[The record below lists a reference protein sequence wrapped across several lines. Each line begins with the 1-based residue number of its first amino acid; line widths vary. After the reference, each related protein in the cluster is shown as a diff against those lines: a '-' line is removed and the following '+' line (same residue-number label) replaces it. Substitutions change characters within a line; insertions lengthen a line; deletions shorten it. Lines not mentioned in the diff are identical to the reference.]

1 MSMTEN
7 TPLTFES
14 DQRIHIPNQDLPDWV
29 TVRVGL
35 PRDDGGWDLFVALD
49 DGTPGIV
56 EVKLTAAEASAVTFL
71 EPDAGAES
79 SRVLAGM
86 WTRWM
91 AAAATNA
98 QTTLLAS
105 SPLRPYAHQANAVY
119 GAMLPQPWLRF
130 LLADEPGTGKTIMA
144 GLYLREMQ
152 RQGLLRKA
160 LVVAPA
166 NLVSKWQDDFGRF
179 FGGGLRRITADTV
192 REHALDVD
200 HDLWVVSLELAAVNG
215 AVQEAIRPD
224 RAGWDVVVF
233 DEAHRLTPTAQT
245 FHRVGRLLAGA
256 PRALLMTAT
265 PHRGKE
271 WLFRHLLH
279 LVDPDI
285 YPDPGDDPTVEAEL
299 SKLRPGSIHFLRRM
313 KEDLVDYDE
322 ITPLFKGRHATNH
335 RIPLALP
342 EYAIYQRALELV
354 DSFFQPAAQ
363 PLARMVYGKRAASS
377 LYALRETLHRRDLHM
392 GELSEAEAAAEADP
406 YDEDEAARD
415 EARVINADSVS
426 AREERRAIR
435 ELVATID
442 ETLSNSE
449 YTPSKWRTLID
460 DCLRTNG
467 IKPGTGEQAVIF
479 TEYADTAEWL
489 TKELAREGFDAQMYS
504 GRLTHRDRDEV
515 RAAFIRAEFQ
525 IIVSTD
531 AGNEGIDLQ
540 TAHVLVN
547 FDIPWSLVRL
557 EQRMGR
563 IHRVGQHREV
573 ELFNLVADDTREGAT
588 LHVLLENFVTAA
600 NELDGQMFDSLS
612 LVAELSGVHYEE
624 WLNALYG
631 DNEAKKAEAVAAA
644 RRVNAQD
651 LRRIAQQT
659 RESEADLASK
669 VDAMAAVTLLQRDI
683 LERINPAIVEAFL
696 DRIDDTDLVS
706 VRRTAAGEGFLELRR
721 KEGLPGAL
729 GGRVSA
735 LVATSGAALRK
746 GAGDVDASRALPL
759 GPGEP
764 AFSELITLAS
774 RAFEPDLY
782 RGGAAEDPTSIT
794 AYDLYVFEGLLSES
808 EGRRSTAWAMLVRVD
823 DSGYA
828 RPVRWESLANLMK
841 SSEAATARHPA
852 RLQLASE
859 KAREL
864 AADIEERQRRVRA
877 DWFSKARSDLQ
888 NLPVELTKGIS
899 EREKRVAARNEL
911 SANSAQRLARL
922 ESLSKVSITPPTLTG
937 YLRVYPAAPPLT
949 IEEKDSENIAM
960 RFVTELLT
968 AKGWKVSDVHTENRG
983 YDLLALRGR
992 EQRLVEV
999 KGVWGSAAS
1008 AGISMTGNEVLI
1020 ATQHGPEYWL
1030 YVIDRCEDGFGTLF
1044 GEFRDPATT
1053 FSAEMRA
1060 EALFKVLGSS
1070 LTAARERLS
1079 GDSGWH
1085 E

>member
-1 MSMTEN
+1 MI
-7 TPLTFES
+7 TFET

-29 TVRVGL
+29 TVRAGI
-35 PRDDGGWDLFVALD
+35 PRDDGGWDVFVALD
-49 DGTPGIV
+49 DGAPAIV
-56 EVKLTAAEASAVTFL
+56 EVKLTAEEASAVTTL

-98 QTTLLAS
+98 RTTLLAS

-245 FHRVGRLLAGA
+245 FHRVGRLLGGA

-285 YPDPGDDPTVEAEL
+285 YPDPGDDPAVEQEL
-299 SKLRPGSIHFLRRM
+299 SRLRPGSIHFLRRM
-313 KEDLVDYDE
+313 KEDLVDYDGV
-322 ITPLFKGRHATNH
+322 TPLFKGRRATNH
-335 RIPLALP
+335 RIPLALA
-342 EYAIYQRALELV
+342 EYGIYQRALELV
-354 DSFFQPAAQ
+354 DSFFQAAAQ

-377 LYALRETLHRRDLHM
+377 LYALRETLRRRDQHM
-392 GELSEAEAAAEADP
+392 GEMSEAEAAAQADP

-426 AREERRAIR
+426 ARAERKAIR

-442 ETLSNSE
+442 ETLRNPE
-449 YTPSKWRTLID
+449 YVPSKWRTLID
-460 DCLRTNG
+460 DCLGTNG

-489 TKELAREGFDAQMYS
+489 TTELAREGFDAQMYS

-515 RAAFIRAEFQ
+515 RAAFMRSEFQ
-525 IIVSTD
+525 LIVSTD

-547 FDIPWSLVRL
+547 YDIPWSLVRL

-573 ELFNLVADDTREGAT
+573 ELFNLIAADTREGAT
-588 LHVLLENFVTAA
+588 LHTLLENFVTAA

-612 LVAELSGVHYEE
+612 LVAELSGLRYEE
-624 WLNALYG
+624 WLTALYG
-631 DNEAKKAEAVAAA
+631 DDEDKRTEALAAA
-644 RRVNAQD
+644 RRVNAHD
-651 LRRIAQQT
+651 LRRIAEQT

-669 VDAMAAVTLLQRDI
+669 VDAMAALTLLQQDI

-696 DRIDDTDLVS
+696 DRLDDTDLVS

-721 KEGLPGAL
+721 EEGLPGAL
-729 GGRVSA
+729 GGRHSA
-735 LVATSGAALRK
+735 LIATSGEAIRER
-746 GAGDVDASRALPL
+746 AGDVDASRALAL

-764 AFSELITLAS
+764 AFGDLIALAS

-794 AYDLYVFEGLLSES
+794 PYDLYVFEGLLSES
-808 EGRRSTAWAMLVRVD
+808 EGRRSTAWAILIRVD
-823 DSGYA
+823 DSGHTRA
-828 RPVRWESLANLMK
+828 VRWESLANLVA
-841 SSEAATARHPA
+841 SGEPATARHPA

-859 KAREL
+859 AARQL
-864 AADIEERQRRVRA
+864 ADDMGERQRTVRA
-877 DWFSKARSDLQ
+877 DWFSKARNDLQ
-888 NLPVELTKGIS
+888 NLPVELTKGITS
-899 EREKRVAARNEL
+899 QERRVAARREL
-911 SANSAQRLARL
+911 SAKSVERLALL
-922 ESLSKVSITPPTLTG
+922 EALSKVSVTPPALTA
-937 YLRVYPAAPPLT
+937 YIRVHPAARPLT
-949 IEEKDSENIAM
+949 VEEKDSENIAM
-960 RFVTELLT
+960 RFVDELLS

-983 YDLLALRGR
+983 YDLLALYGR

-999 KGVWGSAAS
+999 KGVWGAAAS

-1020 ATQHGPEYWL
+1020 ATQHGDEYWL
-1030 YVIDRCEDGFGTLF
+1030 YVIDRCEDGSGNLF

-1060 EALFKVLGSS
+1060 DAFFKVLGSS
-1070 LTAARERLS
+1070 LTAARERLT
-1079 GDSGWH
+1079 G
-1085 E
+1085 EAE